1 MARTRV
7 SQTNLK
13 STLFTVKFSFPNFS
27 LDVRRKVL
35 ELDHLRA
42 PGVWTWHYPELALSF
57 MLHKLLPFH
66 LFPALK
72 SAAVELHV
80 GVHQDGLQVQVAGR
94 WNGILTL
101 SLRATLGGLHDLSET
116 RFTDLVT
123 IRAAENLVSGDEVA
137 NWALKERLQL
147 ISINFV
153 QF

>member
-1 MARTRV
+1 MARIRV

-27 LDVRRKVL
+27 LDVRR
-35 ELDHLRA
+35 
-42 PGVWTWHYPELALSF
+42 TWHYPELALSF

-66 LFPALK
+66 LFLALK
-72 SAAVELHV
+72 SAAIELHV

-94 WNGILTL
+94 WNGILAL